1 MDAIEF
7 INEKV
12 RMCNQYDCT
21 DCPLHELNSCNPDSL
36 VNNGNVEK
44 AVKLVEK
51 WSKENPR
58 KTRQNLFLEQYPEAN
73 IGVDGV
79 LKACPAL
86 ISSLYRV
93 NVRQRFSCY
102 GDCIGQCS
110 DCRKSF
116 WNQEIE
122 K

>member
-7 INEKV
+7 INETV
-12 RMCNQYDCT
+12 RMCKIVIKANRSCNY
-21 DCPLHELNSCNPDSL
+21 CPLHELNGCNLDDL

-44 AVKLVEK
+44 AVKIVEK

-58 KTRQNLFLEQYPEAN
+58 KTRQNLFLEQYPEAD
-73 IGVDGV
+73 IGNDGV

-93 NVRQRFSCY
+93 ND
-102 GDCIGQCS
+102 GNCIGQCP

>member
-12 RMCNQYDCT
+12 RMCNWCNCI
-21 DCPLHELNSCNPDSL
+21 DCPFNELNGCSAGSL

-58 KTRQNLFLEQYPEAN
+58 KTRQNLFLEQYPEAD

-93 NVRQRFSCY
+93 N
-102 GDCIGQCS
+102 GNCIGQCS

-116 WNQEIE
+116 WNQGIE

>member
-7 INEKV
+7 IKEQV

-21 DCPLHELNSCNPDSL
+21 DCPLHGNCNLSNL
-36 VNNGNVEK
+36 VNDGKVEK
-44 AVKLVEK
+44 AVELVEK

-58 KTRQNLFLEQYPEAN
+58 KTRQSLFLEQYPEAN
-73 IGVDGV
+73 VGNDGV
-79 LKACPAL
+79 LNACPAL

-93 NVRQRFSCY
+93 GKGN
-102 GDCIGQCS
+102 CIGQCP

>member
-21 DCPLHELNSCNPDSL
+21 DCPFHGNCNLNNL
-36 VNNGNVEK
+36 VSDDCVEK
-44 AVKLVEK
+44 AVELVEK

-73 IGVDGV
+73 VGDDGV
-79 LKACPAL
+79 LNACPAL

-93 NVRQRFSCY
+93 NVRQRFPCY
-102 GDCIGQCS
+102 GNCIGQCS